1 MRGGP
6 GRFKRDD
13 EGSNPARGPSL
24 ADIIDAK
31 ISRRA
36 LLGGLAGAAAGSAL
50 GGIGMIGVAH
60 AAPSSL
66 TFAEA
71 AHEIADDHSVAAGY
85 RADVLIR
92 WGDPVLPDAPAFE
105 PGKASP
111 AAQERQFGYNNDY
124 VGFFPLPVGSSNAN
138 HGLLVVNHEYT
149 NPELMFPGITE
160 ANAATTLTRE
170 QCETEMA
177 AHGLSVVEVKKVD
190 GRWRVIE
197 GGRFARRLSFRS
209 TPMAVSGPAA
219 GHPRMRTAADPT
231 GKAVI
236 GTLNNCA
243 GGKTPWGTV
252 LTAEENFHQYF
263 AGDPTKT
270 AEAANLKRVGITGK
284 PNYPWGRHFDRMNV
298 EKEPNEPNRFGWIVE
313 FDPYDP
319 TSLPVKRTALG
330 RFKHEAA
337 TVVINPNGRVT
348 VYTGDDERFEYL
360 YRFVSSGRFDPAD
373 RAANKTLLD
382 DGVLYVAK
390 FTGSGAVK
398 WIPMVWGE
406 GLLTPSNGFA
416 AQADVLIDC
425 RRAADMLGAT
435 KLDRPEDVETNP
447 VTGKVY
453 MMLTNNTNRQPN
465 QVDAPNP
472 RAKNAFG
479 HVIEMV
485 PPGEGAKRDHT
496 ASEYAWN
503 VFLLAGD
510 PGKPE
515 HGARYHAETSGSGWL
530 AAPDNCAFDRKG
542 RLWISTDQGSAQ
554 AKNGIPDG
562 MYACDTEGAGRA
574 LTRFFY
580 ACPRAAEM
588 CGPEFTPDGTTL
600 FVAVQHPAESEGSTF
615 DKPAT
620 RWPDFKDGMPP
631 RPAIVAITRADG
643 GEIGS

>member
-1 MRGGP
+1 
-6 GRFKRDD
+6 
-13 EGSNPARGPSL
+13 
-24 ADIIDAK
+24 
-31 ISRRA
+31 
-36 LLGGLAGAAAGSAL
+36 
-50 GGIGMIGVAH
+50 
-60 AAPSSL
+60 
-66 TFAEA
+66 
-71 AHEIADDHSVAAGY
+71 
-85 RADVLIR
+85 
-92 WGDPVLPDAPAFE
+92 
-105 PGKASP
+105 
-111 AAQERQFGYNNDY
+111 
-124 VGFFPLPVGSSNAN
+124 
-138 HGLLVVNHEYT
+138 
-149 NPELMFPGITE
+149 
-160 ANAATTLTRE
+160 E

-177 AHGLSVVEVKKVD
+177 AHGLSVIEVKKVD

-219 GHPRMRTAADPT
+219 GHPRMRTSADAT

-263 AGDPTKT
+263 SGDPTKT
-270 AEAANLKRVGITGK
+270 AETANLKRVGITGK

-319 TSLPVKRTALG
+319 ASLPVKRTALG

-360 YRFVSSGRFDPAD
+360 YRFVSSGRFDPTN

-453 MMLTNNTNRQPN
+453 MMLTNNTSRQPN

-472 RAKNAFG
+472 RTKNAFG
-479 HVIEMV
+479 HVIEMI

-515 HGARYHAETSGSGWL
+515 HGARYHAETSRSGWL